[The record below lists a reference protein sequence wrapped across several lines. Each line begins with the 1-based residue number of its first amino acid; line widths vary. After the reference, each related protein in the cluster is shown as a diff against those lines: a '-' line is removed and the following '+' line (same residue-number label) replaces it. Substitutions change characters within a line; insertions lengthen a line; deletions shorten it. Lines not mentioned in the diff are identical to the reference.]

1 VSETLDLDPLEIAS
15 SIVFGQQ
22 RDVTPPSSDGA
33 SPRAA
38 LESSLLEALT
48 EAPCLVSFSG
58 GRDSSGLLA
67 LAVHVARRAGLPD
80 PIPITARYPGTDS
93 AEETSW
99 QELSIRHLKID
110 DWVVKRFGNEVDL
123 VGPIATE
130 LMTRRGLPYPYNLH
144 LQAPLVQ
151 EARGGTF
158 VTGLGGDE
166 AFMPA
171 SRALG
176 VLTGAARPR
185 PRDVLVVGA
194 AVAPRPVRRAWLTRT
209 QRLAFPWLRAAAN
222 DELTRRAIEEA
233 LRQPL
238 RWDGALREWW
248 RTRYLQLTMAN
259 ITQLGEDAGV
269 RMRHPFA
276 DPTVVGALARAGGMR
291 GFASRTSGLATLF
304 GDVLPPEV
312 PKRSDKA
319 TFDAVLWST
328 HSRLFVEE
336 SLRDERGLE
345 AALEGAELLEWVD
358 PRLLLAHW
366 SGGVPAANSFLVLQ
380 ACRLAWRDAAP
391 ASG

>member
-1 VSETLDLDPLEIAS
+1 MSQTVQLEPLEIAS
-15 SIVFGQQ
+15 SIVFGPA
-22 RDVTPPSSDGA
+22 RDIGPPSSDGA

-48 EAPCLVSFSG
+48 EPPCLVSFSG
-58 GRDSSGLLA
+58 GRDSSALLA
-67 LAVHVARRAGLPD
+67 LAAHVARRAGLPD
-80 PIPITARYPGTDS
+80 PIPITAHYPGTDS
-93 AEETSW
+93 TEETSW
-99 QELSIRHLKID
+99 QDLSIRHLRID
-110 DWVVKRFGNEVDL
+110 DWVVKRFGDEVDL

-130 LMTRRGLPYPYNLH
+130 LMARRGLPYPYNLH
-144 LQAPLVQ
+144 LQAPLVR

-158 VTGLGGDE
+158 ITGLGGDE
-166 AFMPA
+166 AFMPPA
-171 SRALG
+171 RALG
-176 VLTGAARPR
+176 VLTGATRPR

-194 AVAPRPVRRAWLTRT
+194 AVAPRPVRRTWLTRT

-233 LRQPL
+233 LRHPL

-248 RTRYLQLTMAN
+248 RTRYLQQTMAN
-259 ITQLGEDAGV
+259 ITQMGADARV

-276 DPTVVGALARAGGMR
+276 DPKVVGALARAGGMR
-291 GFASRTSGLATLF
+291 GFASRTSGLAALF

-312 PKRSDKA
+312 PKRADKA

-336 SLRDERGLE
+336 TLRDEDGLA
-345 AALEGAELLEWVD
+345 AALERAGLLEWVD

-366 SGGVPAANSFLVLQ
+366 SDGVPAANSFLLLQ
-380 ACRLAWRDAAP
+380 ACRLASRDAAP
-391 ASG
+391 PSG